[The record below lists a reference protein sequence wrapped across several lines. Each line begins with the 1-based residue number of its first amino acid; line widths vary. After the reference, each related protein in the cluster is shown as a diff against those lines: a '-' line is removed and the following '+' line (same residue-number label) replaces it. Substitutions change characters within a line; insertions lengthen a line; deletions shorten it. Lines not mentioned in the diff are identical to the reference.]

1 MGEKKELRN
10 ELALIKSN
18 QEQLLNENEQLRQQ
32 LDLAE
37 NGPPFRMLTDPKQVT
52 IRAEIAQKLGIDPSS
67 YANGQITDDMILE
80 AVRRLHNPHHDMS
93 HGDAL
98 MVSKKDT
105 LAEAMEQN
113 RKERSEL
120 DHGLTQ
126 ARGTV
131 QRLAG
136 ALGVSEWNKD
146 GDEIVEKAQRW
157 GVFAYWLKKRL
168 GEIMAGPPAGAD
180 DEADLAHARAGELRT
195 VLAALMS
202 EEKLAKFIQNKP
214 VKVSPTLL
222 DLAENGAPKGN
233 TYLDVEFNYNDV
245 RLIAAGIE
253 KYASALPVD
262 VGEARVDQLML
273 VFKRLVESTAAR
285 EEFLSIMN
293 LVVLP
298 LLRRQHPA
306 YKPKEN

>member
-10 ELALIKSN
+10 ELALVKSN
-18 QEQLLNENEQLRQQ
+18 QQQLLDENEQLRQQ
-32 LDLAE
+32 INANE
-37 NGPPFRMLTDPKQVT
+37 NGAPFRMLTDPKQ
-52 IRAEIAQKLGIDPSS
+52 ISLRAEIAQKLGIDPAS
-67 YANGQITDDMILE
+67 YADGQITDDMILE
-80 AVRRLHNPHHDMS
+80 AVRRLHNPHHDIS

-98 MVSKKDT
+98 MVEKNDT
-105 LAEAMEQN
+105 LAEAMAQN

-120 DHGLTQ
+120 DIGLTQ

-136 ALGVSEWNKD
+136 ALQVSEWNKD
-146 GDEIVEKAQRW
+146 GDEIVEKAQRF
-157 GVFAYWLKKRL
+157 GIFAYWLKKRL
-168 GEIMAGPPAGAD
+168 GE
-180 DEADLAHARAGELRT
+180 LAAPNAESLTRESRSEEIRT
-195 VLAALMS
+195 VLAALIG

-233 TYLDVEFNYNDV
+233 TYLDREFDMSDITILQKATEKFAVASGEVNDP
-245 RLIAAGIE
+245 RI
-253 KYASALPVD
+253 
-262 VGEARVDQLML
+262 DQVML
-273 VFKRLVESTAAR
+273 VFKRLSESAAAR

-306 YKPKEN
+306 YAVKGT